1 MSGMTVLELFREE
14 HFLGST
20 ISIIYDA
27 YSSAWQIPLVILKYA
42 IDNGYFGVVSNYNI
56 PIRAFI
62 RKSKTVSIEVEKVLR
77 EGKMAII
84 DLFGTRYNSREEFP
98 NVFYL
103 DKVEPETLNPK
114 IERIYQ
120 GPLREKL
127 STMPTLR
134 VIYTLDGASILLGEE
149 NTLKLLNQTLAYR
162 GLQLPNSTLILAL
175 NSDVVSK
182 RFVAWVAGISD
193 YVIKANSHF
202 REDGIREYLYL
213 ISSPEEEF
221 EPSAYSFKVTGEKGI
236 EKLRVKKI
244 SP

>member
-1 MSGMTVLELFREE
+1 MTEMAVLELFREE
-14 HFLGST
+14 HFPGST

-42 IDNGYFGVVSNYNI
+42 IDNGYFGVVSNYNM
-56 PIRAFI
+56 PPRAFI
-62 RKSKTVSIEVEKVLR
+62 RKGRAVGIDVERALEEDR
-77 EGKMAII
+77 MAII
-84 DLFGTRYNSREEFP
+84 DLFGTRYNSKEELP

-114 IERIYQ
+114 IERIYT
-120 GPLREKL
+120 GALKEKL
-127 STMPTLR
+127 STMPTIR
-134 VIYTLDGASILLGEE
+134 IIYTLDGASIMLGEDS
-149 NTLKLLNQTLAYR
+149 TLKLLNQTLAYR

-193 YVIKANSHF
+193 YVIKANSSF
-202 REDGIREYLYL
+202 GEEGLREYLYL
-213 ISSPEEEF
+213 ISAPYEEF
-221 EPSAYSFKVTGEKGI
+221 EPTAYTFKVTGEKGI
-236 EKLRVKKI
+236 GKLKVRKI

>member
-1 MSGMTVLELFREE
+1 MTEMTVLELFREE
-14 HFLGST
+14 HFPGST

-42 IDNGYFGVVSNYNI
+42 IDNGYFGVVSNYNM
-56 PIRAFI
+56 PIRALV
-62 RKSKTVSIEVEKVLR
+62 RKSKTVSLDVEKALR
-77 EGKMAII
+77 EDKMAII
-84 DLFGTRYNSREEFP
+84 DLFGTRYNSREELP

-134 VIYTLDGASILLGEE
+134 VIYTLDGASVLLGEE
-149 NTLKLLNQTLAYR
+149 STLKLLNQTLACR
-162 GLQLPNSTLILAL
+162 SVQLPHSTLILAL

-193 YVIKANSHF
+193 YVIKANSRF
-202 REDGIREYLYL
+202 GEDGIREYLYL
-213 ISSPEEEF
+213 ISAPDEEF
-221 EPSAYSFKVTGEKGI
+221 EPSAYSFKVTKEKGI